1 MNYGII
7 KSIIG
12 WTLILE
18 AALMA
23 PSAVV
28 AVLYQETALWSF
40 VATIAIC
47 LVVGRVLT
55 WKKPV
60 SQVFFTR
67 EGFVSV
73 ALSWIAL
80 SIMGGLPFLFS
91 GCITNPVDALF
102 ETVSGFTTTGASI
115 LPSVEELPKSILFW
129 RSFTHW
135 IGGMGAVSYTHLTLP
150 TN

>member
-40 VATIAIC
+40 VATIAIW
-47 LVVGRVLT
+47 L
-55 WKKPV
+55 WD
-60 SQVFFTR
+60 
-67 EGFVSV
+67 GF
-73 ALSWIAL
+73 
-80 SIMGGLPFLFS
+80 
-91 GCITNPVDALF
+91 
-102 ETVSGFTTTGASI
+102 
-115 LPSVEELPKSILFW
+115 
-129 RSFTHW
+129 
-135 IGGMGAVSYTHLTLP
+135 
-150 TN
+150 

>member
-1 MNYGII
+1 
-7 KSIIG
+7 
-12 WTLILE
+12 
-18 AALMA
+18 MA

-73 ALSWIAL
+73 ALSWNRPEYYGRT
-80 SIMGGLPFLFS
+80 SLFIQRMHHKPC
-91 GCITNPVDALF
+91 GRLV
-102 ETVSGFTTTGASI
+102 
-115 LPSVEELPKSILFW
+115 
-129 RSFTHW
+129 
-135 IGGMGAVSYTHLTLP
+135 
-150 TN
+150 